1 MADFAPNALSR
12 WVAGENTLGR
22 RFFIESCAGAV
33 VAGMA
38 AQAAPAQTVAAVP
51 TNFFPGFP
59 TPNDSDQR
67 HNNQCACRR
76 QWSARSGPARLPAN
90 TGGVAQ
96 NRP

>member
-51 TNFFPGFP
+51 ANFFPFVIVSSQQLLAVGL
-59 TPNDSDQR
+59 S
-67 HNNQCACRR
+67 
-76 QWSARSGPARLPAN
+76 S
-90 TGGVAQ
+90 TGQ
-96 NRP
+96 P